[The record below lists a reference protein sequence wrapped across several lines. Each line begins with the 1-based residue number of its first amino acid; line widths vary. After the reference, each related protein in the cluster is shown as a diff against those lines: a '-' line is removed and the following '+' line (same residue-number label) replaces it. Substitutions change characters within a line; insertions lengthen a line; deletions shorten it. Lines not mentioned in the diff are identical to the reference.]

1 MLLEWLSRA
10 RFFFAA
16 KSRHEVDDE
25 IQYHF
30 ERQFEANL
38 AAGMSHDDAKREAA
52 LAFGGRERTR
62 EQCREERP
70 SFPMEA
76 LLRDLRYG
84 VRGLLRNPGFTA
96 VAVLTIALAI
106 GANSAVFSL
115 LNQALIRALA
125 VQDPERLV
133 VLSFA
138 GSHPGHTSSAG
149 GNTLGH
155 KHEFSYPMYRDL
167 RDRNDVFTGLIASF
181 RTSVGA
187 VWYQHS
193 EAISAEIVTGNYFET
208 LGVKPA
214 MGRLFVSSDDTAEGA
229 NPVAVISFD
238 YWKTHL
244 GESPVI
250 GKALVINGTPFTIV
264 GVSAPG
270 FHSMVWGETPEV
282 FVPIT
287 MQRTML
293 PEWTYLKDRQSYW
306 INLVG
311 RLRPGL
317 TLSQAT
323 ASLNALFISLRRT
336 EFPQLHDQ
344 SDKER
349 RDFIDGA
356 HINLEAGAQGFSPLR
371 DEVRMP
377 LEIIMGMALL
387 VIAMAIVNVAS
398 LLLVRA
404 ATRVREFSMRYA
416 LGATN
421 TQILRQL
428 LAEGLLLGLA
438 GAAIGLLLAPQALKL
453 LIAWMSG
460 GSASQP
466 FFSPT
471 LDGRVLVF
479 TVLATL
485 AASLLFS
492 LAPAVQFW
500 NPRLSDSLK
509 QQSGTGASNSL
520 RFRRTCVALQI
531 GFSLLLIIAAG
542 LFVRTIR
549 NLRNVDAG
557 FTTSNLLTF
566 SLSPQMAGY
575 APSSVGLVETR
586 VLDAL
591 VQLPG
596 VRSVGAT
603 NDADLVNED
612 RMGDVDVTGY
622 TPKPD
627 EEFDVELPW
636 VSDGYLQMQSVPL
649 LAGRYFS
656 PSDTA
661 TSLKV
666 AIVNESFAKHF
677 FGSPQAALGH
687 HTSRPNR
694 PATNAVIVGVV
705 KDVKHVSVRDPA
717 RPTEY
722 TLFLQAEKP
731 GGLTYYVRTWQPPH
745 AAENSIRAAIA
756 NIDPSLI
763 VADLSTL
770 NEAIDDDLLAE
781 RTIALLAITFG
792 SLATLLAGIGLYGIL
807 AFSTAQ
813 RTREIGI
820 RMALG
825 AQRKSVVSL
834 ILREV
839 LILAAWAIGITIPIA
854 LLAARAIRSQ
864 LFGVSSADPI
874 VYVLGILVI
883 GFVAAI
889 AGFVPSRRAAT
900 VDPARALRTE

>member
-1 MLLEWLSRA
+1 MLHEWLSRT
-10 RFFFAA
+10 RFFFSG
-16 KSRHEVDDE
+16 KSRREVDEE
-25 IQYHF
+25 IQFHF
-30 ERQFEANL
+30 DHQIDANL
-38 AAGMSHDDAKREAA
+38 AAGMSQTDARREAA
-52 LAFGGRERTR
+52 LAFGGRESTF
-62 EQCREERP
+62 EQCREQRP
-70 SFPMEA
+70 SFHVEA

-84 VRGLLRNPGFTA
+84 VRGLMRNPGFTA

-115 LNQALIRALA
+115 LNQALIRALP
-125 VQDPERLV
+125 VQDPDQLV

-138 GSHPGHTSSAG
+138 GSHPGHTSTAG
-149 GNTLGH
+149 GNTPGH

-167 RDRNDVFTGLIASF
+167 RDKNEVFNGLIASD
-181 RTSVGA
+181 RVSIGTG
-187 VWYQHS
+187 WNDHS
-193 EAISAEIVTGNYFET
+193 EAIEAEIVTGNYFET

-214 MGRLFVSSDDTAEGA
+214 LGRLFVSDDETTEGA
-229 NPVAVISFD
+229 NPVAVLSFD

-244 GESPVI
+244 SEAPVI
-250 GKALVINGTPFTIV
+250 GKPLFINGTAFTIV
-264 GVSAPG
+264 GVSSPG
-270 FHSMVWGETPEV
+270 FHSAIWGETPGV

-287 MQRTML
+287 MQRTVL

-306 INLVG
+306 LNLVA

-317 TLSQAT
+317 TLSK
-323 ASLNALFISLRRT
+323 ASAALNPLFISLRRT

-344 SDKER
+344 SDSER
-349 RDFIDGA
+349 KDFIDSA

-438 GAAIGLLLAPQALKL
+438 GAAIGLVLAPHALKL
-453 LIAWMSG
+453 LIVWMSG
-460 GSASQP
+460 SSASQP

-471 LDGRVLVF
+471 LDGRVLLF
-479 TVLATL
+479 TVVATL

-500 NPRLSDSLK
+500 NPRLSDALK
-509 QQSGTGASNSL
+509 QQSGTGAADSL

-531 GFSLLLIIAAG
+531 GFSLLLIVAAG

-557 FTTSNLLTF
+557 FAISNVLTF

-575 APSSVGLVETR
+575 TSSSVAPVETR
-586 VLDAL
+586 ALDAIA
-591 VQLPG
+591 QLPG
-596 VRSVGAT
+596 IRSVGAT
-603 NDADLVNED
+603 NDADLINED
-612 RMGDVDVTGY
+612 RMGDVIVTGY
-622 TPKPD
+622 VPKPN

-636 VSDGYLQMQSVPL
+636 VSDGYLQMQAVPL

-661 TSLKV
+661 TSQKV
-666 AIVNESFAKHF
+666 AIVNESFAKHY

-687 HTSRPNR
+687 HTSRPHR
-694 PATNAVIVGVV
+694 PATDAMIVGVV

-722 TLFLQAEKP
+722 TLFVQAEKQT
-731 GGLTYYVRTWQPPH
+731 GLTYYVRTWQDPH
-745 AAENSIRAAIA
+745 AVENSIRTAIA
-756 NIDPSLI
+756 NIDPKLI
-763 VADLSTL
+763 VSDLSTF
-770 NEAIDDDLLAE
+770 NEAIDDDLLQE
-781 RTIALLAITFG
+781 RTIALLAIAFG
-792 SLATLLAGIGLYGIL
+792 VLATLLAGIGLYGIL
-807 AFSTAQ
+807 AYSTAQ

-825 AQRKSVVSL
+825 AQRKTVVGL

-839 LILAAWAIGITIPIA
+839 LILAAWAIGVTIPIA

-864 LFGVSSADPI
+864 LFGVSCADPVI
-874 VYVLGILVI
+874 YVLGVLVI